1 MTLKTSDFL
10 DRLASVVQQA
20 EAILGGNFQQ
30 TVPSSQECLG
40 ARSGRFSTYCA
51 TESLFLSGRHR

>member
-1 MTLKTSDFL
+1 MTLKISDFL

-20 EAILGGNFQQ
+20 EAVLGGNQQ
-30 TVPSSQECLG
+30 TAPSFQERRG
-40 ARSGRFSTYCA
+40 ERSGRFSTCCA